1 MKQHPI
7 RMMCK
12 VLDVHPSGFYAWR
25 EQPLS
30 RRAKENQAI
39 VGNIKQSWL
48 ESGAVY
54 GYRKVHDDLRDQGI
68 LCGQQRVRRLM
79 KAEGIRSQTGY
90 GRRRPKSQAGQAHL
104 TVPKFFRQTLGSL
117 LM

>member
-1 MKQHPI
+1 
-7 RMMCK
+7 
-12 VLDVHPSGFYAWR
+12 R

-104 TVPKFFRQTLGSL
+104 TVPNNLDKPWEVY
-117 LM
+117 